1 MSINEHVSAR
11 AEIPE
16 KKQGPPAITEQSS
29 QKDVSGSPLDS
40 LSLSEAT
47 LKETDAKSTV
57 TAQQNN
63 EEMPDTHPS
72 ESGKS
77 GGWYRHKDAA
87 KHWYRA
93 PLVDPGSLKETTD
106 LEENSLPVI
115 EKLIKNI
122 SSISE
127 ELQLIRKALEGNGKI
142 MLRVG
147 ISGEPDS
154 KKSVKK

>member
-1 MSINEHVSAR
+1 
-11 AEIPE
+11 
-16 KKQGPPAITEQSS
+16 
-29 QKDVSGSPLDS
+29 
-40 LSLSEAT
+40 
-47 LKETDAKSTV
+47 
-57 TAQQNN
+57 
-63 EEMPDTHPS
+63 MPDKRTAKAT
-72 ESGKS
+72 KS

-93 PLVDPGSLKETTD
+93 PLVEPISSEDSTD
-106 LEENSLPVI
+106 LEGTSLPVI

-142 MLRVG
+142 MLHVG

-154 KKSVKK
+154 KKSEKKNNPS